1 MTLALYSSVPAPAGL
16 LRRQN
21 LSQAV
26 SRSLRTDCCGQ
37 SPRWHRKKEAKV
49 ADVTL
54 FKRTVGKKKR
64 TTKTTWL
71 VACLYLSW
79 KASGTTK
86 HINGLLWRWI
96 GWTQTQ
102 TQIKTSQPRQSLH
115 DLRLHLFLHWPHTF
129 PSHPPK
135 LSRLNP
141 DLWVADSSMAWWP
154 NCLPSCLSICR
165 SLAVVKRNYS
175 YLESCQDLT
184 INSWSFFTLS
194 FNFCVSLCLSCV
206 ILFFT
211 NIIQMSFEQIKN
223 IVC

>member
-1 MTLALYSSVPAPAGL
+1 MDDLEPCIALCQPPQGCWDGKTLARQSVAACEQIVVVSHCVDTEKRKPKWQMSHC
-16 LRRQN
+16 LREH
-21 LSQAV
+21 
-26 SRSLRTDCCGQ
+26 G
-37 SPRWHRKKEAKV
+37 
-49 ADVTL
+49 
-54 FKRTVGKKKR
+54 GKKR

-71 VACLYLSW
+71 VACLYSSW

-102 TQIKTSQPRQSLH
+102 TQIKTSRPRQSLH

-194 FNFCVSLCLSCV
+194 FNF
-206 ILFFT
+206 F
-211 NIIQMSFEQIKN
+211 NI
-223 IVC
+223 